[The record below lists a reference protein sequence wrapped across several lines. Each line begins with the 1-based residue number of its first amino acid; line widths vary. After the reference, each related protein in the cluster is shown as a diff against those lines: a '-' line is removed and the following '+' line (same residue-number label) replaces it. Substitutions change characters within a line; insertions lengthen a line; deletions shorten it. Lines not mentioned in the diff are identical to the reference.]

1 MTPDELAARLDLR
14 PLPGEGGLFR
24 RTHLDEHSTAILYL
38 LARDDFSAL
47 HRLPGPE
54 VWHFHA
60 GSPLRLLLLHPDGS
74 ATRPHLDA
82 EHCPQ
87 LVVPGGVWQGA
98 VSTASWT
105 LVGTT
110 MAPAYRDGDLELGDR
125 AELTER
131 YPAYAEAIHELTRI
145 APAHDDLVS

>member
-14 PLPGEGGLFR
+14 PLLGEGGLFR
-24 RTHLDEHSTAILYL
+24 RTHLDEHSSAILYL
-38 LARDDFSAL
+38 LAGDDFSAL

-54 VWHFHA
+54 VWHFHTGA
-60 GSPLRLLLLHPDGS
+60 PLQLLLLHPDGS
-74 ATRPHLDA
+74 ATRPWLDA
-82 EHCPQ
+82 ERCPQ

-98 VSTASWT
+98 ASTGAWT

-110 MAPAYRDGDLELGDR
+110 MAPAYRDEDLELGVR

-131 YPAYAEAIHELTRI
+131 YPANAEAILELTRI
-145 APAHDDLVS
+145 APGPPGPR